1 MIITENVRGKNLRYD
16 DNREVAK
23 ISASLS
29 SKTYK
34 YLLSHRA
41 KCNMENI
48 FRVSH
53 ILQLISRDFRR
64 VK

>member
-1 MIITENVRGKNLRYD
+1 MIITENVGGKNLRYG

-41 KCNMENI
+41 K
-48 FRVSH
+48 
-53 ILQLISRDFRR
+53 
-64 VK
+64 